1 MISMRTICCRC
12 FIQGYSLLFLLSLV
26 ANNTCQAAAP
36 EQAASGAA
44 VEQLQQYLKTPSA
57 ERMPLA
63 KQAFAGVALTRAD
76 AKTSEQLLWQAQL
89 LYLRKS
95 RQAEMTAKKIKHG
108 QLEMPFFYAKFG
120 TKPASGR
127 SMYISM
133 HGGGGAPKQVNDQQ
147 WENQKRLYR
156 LKEGVYVVPRAPT
169 NTWNLWHQGHIDP
182 MFQRLIE
189 NMIAFEDVDPNRV
202 YLMGYSAGGDG
213 TYQVAPRM
221 ADRLAAAAMMAGH
234 PNDASPLSLRNIGFT
249 IHMGGKDSAY
259 NRNKVAA
266 SWGTQLATLRKQD
279 LKGYAHLVK
288 IYPDK
293 GHWMDREDAAAI
305 PWMAEFKRNPLPRK
319 ITWKQD
325 DVTHE
330 RFYWL
335 AVDDKNR
342 RRGSLVEAS
351 LDEQQITI
359 EKIQGIE
366 QLILRVN
373 DQMINLDQPLTVRV
387 QGKEVFNGSVHRTI
401 GVIAKTLM
409 ERSDPTSI
417 FSAEVTV
424 SVTATK

>member
-1 MISMRTICCRC
+1 MISVRTIGCRC
-12 FIQGYSLLFLLSLV
+12 FIQGYSLLLVVSLV
-26 ANNTCQAAAP
+26 TSNTCHAAAP

-44 VEQLQQYLKTPSA
+44 VKQLQQYLQTPLA

-63 KQAFAGVALTRAD
+63 KQTFAGVALTQAD

-89 LYLRKS
+89 LHLRKS
-95 RQAEMTAKKIKHG
+95 RQAEMTARKIKHG

-120 TKPASGR
+120 KKPASGR

-156 LKEGVYVVPRAPT
+156 LDEGVYVVPRAPT

-189 NMIAFEDVDPNRV
+189 NMVVFEDVDPNRV

-266 SWGTQLATLRKQD
+266 SWGTQLAALRKQD
-279 LKGYAHLVK
+279 PRGYAHLVK
-288 IYPDK
+288 IYPNK

-305 PWMAEFKRNPLPRK
+305 PWMSDFKRNPLPRK
-319 ITWKQD
+319 IIWKQD
-325 DVTHE
+325 DVTHD

-335 AVDDKNR
+335 AVDGKNR
-342 RRGSLVEAS
+342 RRGSLVEVS
-351 LDEQQITI
+351 LDEQEI
-359 EKIQGIE
+359 KIVKLQGIE
-366 QLILRVN
+366 QLVLRVN
-373 DQMINLDQPLTVRV
+373 DQMINLDQPLVVSV
-387 QGKEVFNGSVHRTI
+387 QGKEVFNGAVNRTI
-401 GVIAKTLM
+401 AVIAKTLM

-417 FSAEVTV
+417 FSAEVIV